1 MLHKNAIKYVKQESQ
16 LMRKILTL
24 EKSSWILGQSSEKLK
39 YVQLKL
45 VQMEMFLL
53 GKSEKIFQIKKFL

>member
-1 MLHKNAIKYVKQESQ
+1 MVKKPAAIAWPQ

-24 EKSSWILGQSSEKLK
+24 EKSSWILGHSSEKLK
-39 YVQLKL
+39 YDPLKL

-53 GKSEKIFQIKKFL
+53 GKSEKIFQIKKFLH